1 MRIDKN
7 KLELARAR
15 KNISVKDIISAGI
28 PKPTYYKMRRGENI
42 LPNTAG
48 KLARILDVDVLEIVQ
63 EEKDGL

>member
-1 MRIDKN
+1 MIKISLN
-7 KLELARAR
+7 LQGLE
-15 KNISVKDIISAGI
+15 KNISVKDIIAAGI

>member
-15 KNISVKDIISAGI
+15 KSISVKEIVAAGI
-28 PKPTYYKMRRGENI
+28 PKVTYYKMRRGENVR
-42 LPNTAG
+42 PNTAG
-48 KLARILDVDVLEIVQ
+48 KLAKVLDVDVLEIIQ